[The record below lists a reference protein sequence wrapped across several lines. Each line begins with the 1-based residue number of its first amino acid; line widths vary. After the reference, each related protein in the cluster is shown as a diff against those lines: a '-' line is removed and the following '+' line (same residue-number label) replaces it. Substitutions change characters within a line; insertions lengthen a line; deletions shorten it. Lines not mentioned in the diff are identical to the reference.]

1 VTVRGTRGPIHPTV
15 WVGPQSVW
23 CYHRVMAG
31 TARRG
36 AAERHYTP
44 IDALIVN
51 LDKGVRTVFGRPPRS
66 GRPSPGQ
73 ATLDSDA
80 PEADRR
86 VSVGLM
92 RVNHAGEV
100 AAQALYHGQAITA
113 SDPRVRDRMG
123 EAAAE
128 ENDHLSWCEARLE
141 ELGGHTSYLCPLWYL
156 GSFTFGVL
164 AGWAG
169 DRVSLGFVAET
180 ERQVVAH
187 LEDHMARLPQ
197 GDVRS
202 RGIIEQM
209 KKDES
214 HHATVAVESGAV
226 DLPVYLKR
234 MMRMTAKVMTTTAY
248 WV

>member
-1 VTVRGTRGPIHPTV
+1 MPETSRK
-15 WVGPQSVW
+15 SV
-23 CYHRVMAG
+23 
-31 TARRG
+31 
-36 AAERHYTP
+36 AERHYTP
-44 IDALIVN
+44 LDALIVN
-51 LDKGVRTVFGRPPRS
+51 LDKGVRTVFGWPRRG

-73 ATLDSDA
+73 AALDNDA
-80 PEADRR
+80 SEGDRR

-113 SDPRVRDRMG
+113 SDPVVRDRIA

-169 DRVSLGFVAET
+169 DRFSLGFVAET

-187 LEDHMARLPQ
+187 LEGHMARLPQ

-202 RGIIEQM
+202 RGIMEQM

-214 HHATVAVESGAV
+214 HHATVAVDSGAV
-226 DLPVYLKR
+226 DLPISIKR
-234 MMRMTAKVMTTTAY
+234 LMRMTAKVMTTTAY

>member
-1 VTVRGTRGPIHPTV
+1 
-15 WVGPQSVW
+15 
-23 CYHRVMAG
+23 M
-31 TARRG
+31 
-36 AAERHYTP
+36 AERYYTP
-44 IDALIVN
+44 LDALIVN
-51 LDKGVRTVFGRPPRS
+51 LDKGVRTVFGRPPG
-66 GRPSPGQ
+66 GRRPRPGQ
-73 ATLDSDA
+73 DAPDHDA

-86 VSVGLM
+86 VSIGLM

-100 AAQALYHGQAITA
+100 AAQALYHGQAMTA
-113 SDPRVRDRMG
+113 RDPVVRDRMG

-156 GSFTFGVL
+156 GSFTFGLV
-164 AGWAG
+164 AGSAG

-187 LEDHMARLPQ
+187 LDGHMARLPR

-214 HHATVAVESGAV
+214 HHTTVAVDSGAV
-226 DLPVYLKR
+226 DLPVPIKR
-234 MMRMTAKVMTTTAY
+234 LMRMSAKVMTTTAY

>member
-1 VTVRGTRGPIHPTV
+1 
-15 WVGPQSVW
+15 
-23 CYHRVMAG
+23 M
-31 TARRG
+31 
-36 AAERHYTP
+36 AERRYTP
-44 IDALIVN
+44 LDTLIVN
-51 LDKGVRTVFGRPPRS
+51 LDKGVRTVFGQPPRG
-66 GRPSPGQ
+66 GRPRPGQ
-73 ATLDSDA
+73 AARDDDA

-113 SDPRVRDRMG
+113 RDPVVRDRMS

-141 ELGGHTSYLCPLWYL
+141 ELGGHTSYLSPLWYL
-156 GSFTFGVL
+156 GSFTFGVV
-164 AGWAG
+164 AGCAG
-169 DRVSLGFVAET
+169 DRFSLGFLAET

-187 LEDHMARLPQ
+187 LEGHMARLPQ

-214 HHATVAVESGAV
+214 YHATVAVDSGAV
-226 DLPVYLKR
+226 DLPVYIKR
-234 MMRMTAKVMTTTAY
+234 LMRMSAKVMTTTAY